1 MINVLLISSSAD
13 DIKVSWRH
21 FCTNDYSAEAA
32 VGNDKAIENLKKSK
46 KGTIPVFYCGNTT
59 NCFIDFYRKL
69 RADEKTA
76 NIPLVVLADIRWTK
90 VLSEYVHLVNTF
102 VVGSTVSGSKLNDI
116 MKTAS
121 RGGFEKPSAG
131 RSAPQKRPRQ
141 NPAL

>member
-13 DIKVSWRH
+13 NIKVSWRY

-32 VGNDKAIENLKKSK
+32 VGNDKAMEALKASK
-46 KGTIPVFYCGNTT
+46 KGTVPVFYCGNAT

-90 VLSEYVHLVNTF
+90 VLSEYVHLVNTL

-121 RGGFEKPSAG
+121 RGGFEKQNAP
-131 RSAPQKRPRQ
+131 RSSPHRKPR
-141 NPAL
+141 